1 MEAECIKSLF
11 LLVPIMSHDEHN
23 YPTAPPIHQSKDGA
37 QCRWSEWGTG
47 YFGSEVWRDWG
58 VGWLKMHTFQHHH
71 FNMCI
76 WFLTYWFSGS
86 ILEICAWWSTW
97 TRSKNSNL
105 LRWSRWTEWATFN
118 CWQFNSPGSCQQ
130 QQQQQKQKKKCC
142 TIYPGSILT
151 YPWHFQTR
159 AVWLCV
165 LQTLTSCGLFVS
177 ELIEPSANGHS
188 QTRTKQKLNDAWVGL
203 WTNVLVLSVTPPRR
217 FMEMPHKWHVN
228 SLNQYIDLMSYCLI
242 YEI

>member
-47 YFGSEVWRDWG
+47 YFGSDVWRDWG
-58 VGWLKMHTFQHHH
+58 VGWLKMHTFQHHS

-76 WFLTYWFSGS
+76 RFLTYWFSGS
-86 ILEICAWWSTW
+86 ILEICAWRSPR

-105 LRWSRWTEWATFN
+105 LRWSRWTEWATFY

-130 QQQQQKQKKKCC
+130 QEQEQQQQKNAAQ
-142 TIYPGSILT
+142 SIQVQFWPILDIFR
-151 YPWHFQTR
+151 HGQSDSVFCR
-159 AVWLCV
+159 RWLHV
-165 LQTLTSCGLFVS
+165 GYLSENWASHQPTGTLKHGQNKS
-177 ELIEPSANGHS
+177 
-188 QTRTKQKLNDAWVGL
+188 
-203 WTNVLVLSVTPPRR
+203 
-217 FMEMPHKWHVN
+217 
-228 SLNQYIDLMSYCLI
+228 
-242 YEI
+242 